1 MKKELQKLRE
11 KPLGPQQIKKAK
23 QQLIGQIAI
32 AQESDVN
39 LMLALGK
46 SLLLYN
52 KVDTFEEVKNKI
64 ESISAAELQE
74 TAKIVFNE
82 DDLSTLIFKN

>member
-1 MKKELQKLRE
+1 ME
-11 KPLGPQQIKKAK
+11 
-23 QQLIGQIAI
+23 QIAI

-64 ESISAAELQE
+64 ESISAADLQE
-74 TAKIVFNE
+74 AAKIVFKE
-82 DDLSTLIFKN
+82 EDLSTLIFKN

>member
-1 MKKELQKLRE
+1 
-11 KPLGPQQIKKAK
+11 
-23 QQLIGQIAI
+23 
-32 AQESDVN
+32 
-39 LMLALGK
+39 MLALGK

-64 ESISAAELQE
+64 ESISTTELLE

-82 DDLSTLIFKN
+82 EDLSTLIFKN

>member
-64 ESISAAELQE
+64 ESISAADLQE
-74 TAKIVFNE
+74 AAKIVFKE
-82 DDLSTLIFKN
+82 DDLSTLIFKS

>member
-1 MKKELQKLRE
+1 MQKLRE

-64 ESISAAELQE
+64 DSISAADLQE
-74 TAKIVFNE
+74 AAKIVFKE
-82 DDLSTLIFKN
+82 EDLSTLIFKN